1 MNYRRFS
8 LLSIALVSLPACGGM
23 TTDADAPTDTGT
35 LNDVPSVMDGGTD
48 TGMAADTSMGSDAS
62 VADAGLDVGLDGGTN
77 DAGMCMPRPT
87 DLSALGADCASTACP
102 TGFTCQGYSGVVFQ
116 ESCAILCE
124 VGGCPCPSGTRCDPV
139 SDKGASWHE
148 CRYLP
153 D

>member
-1 MNYRRFS
+1 
-8 LLSIALVSLPACGGM
+8 M
-23 TTDADAPTDTGT
+23 TTDPDAPTDTGT
-35 LNDVPSVMDGGTD
+35 LTDVPSVMDGGAASD
-48 TGMAADTSMGSDAS
+48 TGMEADAGMGSDGG
-62 VADAGLDVGLDGGTN
+62 VADAGLDGGTN
-77 DAGMCMPRPT
+77 DAGMCAPRPT
-87 DLSALGADCASTACP
+87 DLSPLGVDCASAACP